1 MNVTPKTATLKID
14 GTDQTL
20 TDGKLVQ
27 EVEFD
32 KELAL
37 ITEQEGFVKNEQT
50 IKIEAKDNI
59 VAIDL
64 AKAKVRQFN
73 HTIFISFF
81 NNLFFVVQTGSYCNT
96 KDSNVEN

>member
-1 MNVTPKTATLKID
+1 MTVTPKTATLKID
-14 GTDQTL
+14 GTDQVL

-27 EVEFD
+27 DVEFD

-37 ITEQEGFVKNEQT
+37 IAEQEGFVKDEKT

-64 AKAKVRQFN
+64 AKEKVSI
-73 HTIFISFF
+73 IFS
-81 NNLFFVVQTGSYCNT
+81 NLGFLHSTY
-96 KDSNVEN
+96 

>member
-1 MNVTPKTATLKID
+1 MTVTPKTATLKID

-64 AKAKVRQFN
+64 AKAKV
-73 HTIFISFF
+73 
-81 NNLFFVVQTGSYCNT
+81 CNI
-96 KDSNVEN
+96 K

>member
-1 MNVTPKTATLKID
+1 MTVTPKTATLKID
-14 GTDQTL
+14 GTDQAL

-27 EVEFD
+27 EVEFS

-59 VAIDL
+59 VAITL
-64 AKAKVRQFN
+64 VKAKVKQLKM
-73 HTIFISFF
+73 SFF
-81 NNLFFVVQTGSYCNT
+81 TTSFS
-96 KDSNVEN
+96 

>member
-1 MNVTPKTATLKID
+1 MTVTPKTATLKID
-14 GTDQTL
+14 GTDQVL

-37 ITEQEGFVKNEQT
+37 STEMEGFVKKDQT
-50 IKIEAKDNI
+50 VKIEAKDNI

-64 AKAKVRQFN
+64 AKDKVSI
-73 HTIFISFF
+73 IFS
-81 NNLFFVVQTGSYCNT
+81 NLGFLHST
-96 KDSNVEN
+96 

>member
-1 MNVTPKTATLKID
+1 MTVTPKTATLKID

-20 TDGKLVQ
+20 TDGKLVL

-64 AKAKVRQFN
+64 AKEKVRQFN
-73 HTIFISFF
+73 YTIFISF
-81 NNLFFVVQTGSYCNT
+81 S
-96 KDSNVEN
+96 

>member
-50 IKIEAKDNI
+50 TKIEAKDNI

-64 AKAKVRQFN
+64 AKAKV
-73 HTIFISFF
+73 
-81 NNLFFVVQTGSYCNT
+81 
-96 KDSNVEN
+96 SNIK

>member
-1 MNVTPKTATLKID
+1 MTVTPKTATLKID
-14 GTDQTL
+14 GTDQVL

-37 ITEQEGFVKNEQT
+37 STEMEGFVKNEQT
-50 IKIEAKDNI
+50 IKIEAKNNI

-64 AKAKVRQFN
+64 AKAKVRQLN
-73 HTIFISFF
+73 HTVFISF
-81 NNLFFVVQTGSYCNT
+81 S
-96 KDSNVEN
+96 

>member
-1 MNVTPKTATLKID
+1 MTVTPKTATLKID

-50 IKIEAKDNI
+50 IKIEAKDNV

-64 AKAKVRQFN
+64 AKAKVRQFIY
-73 HTIFISFF
+73 TIFISF
-81 NNLFFVVQTGSYCNT
+81 S
-96 KDSNVEN
+96 

>member
-1 MNVTPKTATLKID
+1 MKID
-14 GTDQTL
+14 GTDQIL

-50 IKIEAKDNI
+50 IKIEAKDN
-59 VAIDL
+59 VVVIDL

-73 HTIFISFF
+73 HTIFISF
-81 NNLFFVVQTGSYCNT
+81 S
-96 KDSNVEN
+96 

>member
-1 MNVTPKTATLKID
+1 MTVTPKTATLKID

-50 IKIEAKDNI
+50 IKIEAKDNT

-64 AKAKVRQFN
+64 AKDKVSI
-73 HTIFISFF
+73 IFS
-81 NNLFFVVQTGSYCNT
+81 NLGFLCSTY
-96 KDSNVEN
+96 

>member
-1 MNVTPKTATLKID
+1 MTVTPKTATLKID

-37 ITEQEGFVKNEQT
+37 ITEQEGFVKNEYT
-50 IKIEAKDNI
+50 IKIGATFNI

-64 AKAKVRQFN
+64 VKEKVSIVF
-73 HTIFISFF
+73 S
-81 NNLFFVVQTGSYCNT
+81 NLGFLRSTY
-96 KDSNVEN
+96 

>member
-1 MNVTPKTATLKID
+1 MKID

-20 TDGKLVQ
+20 TDGKLVL

-50 IKIEAKDNI
+50 IKIEAKDNV

-64 AKAKVRQFN
+64 AKAKVRQLI
-73 HTIFISFF
+73 HTIFISF
-81 NNLFFVVQTGSYCNT
+81 S
-96 KDSNVEN
+96 

>member
-1 MNVTPKTATLKID
+1 MQYKLEVTITPKTATLKID

-32 KELAL
+32 KELVL
-37 ITEQEGFVKNEQT
+37 ITEQDGFVKNEQT

-64 AKAKVRQFN
+64 AKAKVRQLN
-73 HTIFISFF
+73 HTNFISF
-81 NNLFFVVQTGSYCNT
+81 S
-96 KDSNVEN
+96 

>member
-1 MNVTPKTATLKID
+1 MLQFKFEVTVTPKTATLKID
-14 GTDQTL
+14 GTDQVL

-37 ITEQEGFVKNEQT
+37 STEMEGFVKNEQT

-64 AKAKVRQFN
+64 AKDKVSI
-73 HTIFISFF
+73 IFS
-81 NNLFFVVQTGSYCNT
+81 NLGFLHST
-96 KDSNVEN
+96 

>member
-1 MNVTPKTATLKID
+1 MQYKLEVTITPKTATLKID
-14 GTDQTL
+14 GADQTL

-32 KELAL
+32 KELVL

-50 IKIEAKDNI
+50 IKIEAKDNV

-64 AKAKVRQFN
+64 AKAKVN
-73 HTIFISFF
+73 CI
-81 NNLFFVVQTGSYCNT
+81 
-96 KDSNVEN
+96 K

>member
-1 MNVTPKTATLKID
+1 MTVTPKTATLKIE
-14 GTDQTL
+14 GTDQVL

-37 ITEQEGFVKNEQT
+37 ITEQEGFVKDEQT

-64 AKAKVRQFN
+64 AKAKVRQLN
-73 HTIFISFF
+73 QTVFISFSLQT
-81 NNLFFVVQTGSYCNT
+81 LFL
-96 KDSNVEN
+96 

>member
-1 MNVTPKTATLKID
+1 MKID

-59 VAIDL
+59 VAITL
-64 AKAKVRQFN
+64 VKAKVKQLKL
-73 HTIFISFF
+73 SFF
-81 NNLFFVVQTGSYCNT
+81 TTSFS
-96 KDSNVEN
+96 

>member
-1 MNVTPKTATLKID
+1 MQFKFEVTVTPKTATLKID

-59 VAIDL
+59 VAITL
-64 AKAKVRQFN
+64 VKAKVKQLKM
-73 HTIFISFF
+73 SFF
-81 NNLFFVVQTGSYCNT
+81 TTSFS
-96 KDSNVEN
+96 

>member
-1 MNVTPKTATLKID
+1 MTVTPKTATLKID

-20 TDGKLVQ
+20 TDGKLVL

-50 IKIEAKDNI
+50 IKIEAKDNV

-73 HTIFISFF
+73 YTICISF
-81 NNLFFVVQTGSYCNT
+81 S
-96 KDSNVEN
+96 

>member
-1 MNVTPKTATLKID
+1 MTVTPKTATLKID

-20 TDGKLVQ
+20 TDGKLVL

-37 ITEQEGFVKNEQT
+37 ITEQDGFVKNEQT
-50 IKIEAKDNI
+50 IKIEAKDNV

-73 HTIFISFF
+73 HTIFISF
-81 NNLFFVVQTGSYCNT
+81 S
-96 KDSNVEN
+96 

>member
-1 MNVTPKTATLKID
+1 MTVTPKTATFKID

-64 AKAKVRQFN
+64 AKDKVSI
-73 HTIFISFF
+73 IFSNLGFLHSTYQKHFF
-81 NNLFFVVQTGSYCNT
+81 LSTV
-96 KDSNVEN
+96 

>member
-1 MNVTPKTATLKID
+1 MTVTPKTATLKID
-14 GTDQTL
+14 GTEQTL

-37 ITEQEGFVKNEQT
+37 ITEKEGFVKNEQT

-59 VAIDL
+59 VTIDL
-64 AKAKVRQFN
+64 AKAKV
-73 HTIFISFF
+73 SS
-81 NNLFFVVQTGSYCNT
+81 L
-96 KDSNVEN
+96 K